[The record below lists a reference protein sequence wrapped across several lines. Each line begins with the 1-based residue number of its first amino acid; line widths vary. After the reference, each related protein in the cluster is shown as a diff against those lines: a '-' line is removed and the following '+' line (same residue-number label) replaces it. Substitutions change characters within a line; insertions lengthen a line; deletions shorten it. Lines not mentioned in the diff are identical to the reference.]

1 VSRIAEGLGK
11 DDLQSR
17 LDRWLKMRTN
27 DDGARVLS
35 CEAPAGG
42 ISSET
47 LLIDI
52 QQSGHAPRPLVVRV
66 QPGIHQQVY
75 LDADVV
81 AQCAAM
87 RAVAGA
93 APVPEIVWEEGDP
106 SALGQPFFVMERVP
120 GRIPATM
127 PTFHAGG
134 WVADLTP
141 AERHRMAMNAIDV
154 LAAIGRVDIGE
165 YVGQILPPGQPPGL
179 AGYLD
184 WTQRWVDWSTDGAP
198 PELIRDAMLELRDS
212 MPIGQVDGLFWGDC
226 RAGNMIFGDD
236 LSVAAV
242 LDWEMAGI
250 GPAEIDLGWWLMME
264 RWTTEGFRVS
274 ALEGWPTRGE
284 LISRYETGLGR
295 TVHDVDYYELFAAT
309 RYAVIGLRT
318 TRLMVDAGVLPPDT
332 TMGTENPVTQILCA
346 LMGRPVPELSPDV
359 EAVLAAMAE

>member
-1 VSRIAEGLGK
+1 MSRIADGLGK
-11 DDLQSR
+11 DDLMSR
-17 LDRWLKMRTN
+17 LDRWLKLRTE

-35 CEAPAGG
+35 CAAPAGG

-47 LLIDI
+47 LLVDI

-66 QPGIHQQVY
+66 QPGLNQQVY
-75 LDADVV
+75 LDADVS

-87 RAVAGA
+87 RAVAGEV
-93 APVPEIVWEEGDP
+93 PVPEIVWEEGDP

-134 WVADLTP
+134 WVADLAP
-141 AERHRMAMNAIDV
+141 PERHRMAMNAIDV
-154 LAAIGRVDIGE
+154 LAAIGRVDTGAFAE
-165 YVGQILPPGQPPGL
+165 QLVPPGHQPGL

-184 WTQRWVDWSTDGAP
+184 WTERWLDWSTAGAP
-198 PELIRDAMLELRDS
+198 PELIRDAMRELRS
-212 MPIGQVDGLFWGDC
+212 STPGGQVDGLFWGDC
-226 RAGNMIFGDD
+226 RAGNMIFAED

-242 LDWEMAGI
+242 LDWEMVGV

-264 RWTTEGFRVS
+264 RWTTEGFRVP
-274 ALEGWPTRGE
+274 ALDGWPTRSE

-295 TVHDVDYYELFAAT
+295 PVHDVDYYELFAAT
-309 RYAVIGLRT
+309 RYAIIGLRT
-318 TRLMVDAGVLPPDT
+318 TRLMIDAGALPPNT
-332 TMGTENPVTQILCA
+332 TMGTENPVTQLLCE
-346 LMGRPVPELSPDV
+346 LMGRPVPALSPDV